1 MVLSFITVD
10 GVMQAPGGPEEDTSG
25 GFPYGGWQAPYLD
38 EFLGKVLDEQWRDPF
53 DLLLGRKTFEI
64 FASYWPSHEEQGPGP
79 GINNATKY
87 VASNTL
93 HSHDWKKSV
102 FLKGDVAEEVRK
114 LKQQDG
120 RVIFIYGS
128 GNLIQTLLKHD
139 LIDEFWLK
147 ICPITLGT
155 GKRLFAEGTIPATFK
170 VSQSQVSPAWCDCRQ
185 SGAGGRGSDGYS
197 WRIGGGRTVPIKD
210 RSPSRPA
217 CSSTTR
223 F

>member
-1 MVLSFITVD
+1 MNIYEEQQKERITMRKLIFLGFITVD
-10 GVMQAPGGPEEDTSG
+10 GVIQAPGGPEEDTSG
-25 GFPYGGWQAPYLD
+25 GFPFGGWQARYLD
-38 EFLGKVLDEQWRDPF
+38 EFLDKILDEELREPF

-64 FASYWPSHEEQGPGP
+64 FASYWPYHKEGLPGS

-93 HSHDWKKSV
+93 NSHDWRKSV

-120 RVIFIYGS
+120 RVILIYGS
-128 GNLIQTLLKHD
+128 ANLIQTLLKHD

-155 GKRLFAEGTIPATFK
+155 GKRLFAEGTFPAAFK
-170 VSQSQVSPAWCDCRQ
+170 VSKGQVSPTGVIVANLERA
-185 SGAGGRGSDGYS
+185 GAVQTG
-197 WRIGGGRTVPIKD
+197 ITVGE
-210 RSPSRPA
+210 
-217 CSSTTR
+217 
-223 F
+223 